1 MTDILPAPPLQEEK
15 TKVATSVPQQPTM
28 DQKITPY
35 CLRVILYI
43 CLGSTSYGYA
53 ASIIATT
60 LSQPS
65 FIRTM
70 HLDTA
75 TNANSLTG
83 AMNGVWFAGGVI
95 GAIVAG
101 WVSANYGRKLCVS
114 TGLTL
119 ILISAALLTGSVN
132 AAMFIV
138 FRFFNGWG

>member
-1 MTDILPAPPLQEEK
+1 MSDTSPSPRLHEINAKVVAEAPK
-15 TKVATSVPQQPTM
+15 QPTT

-65 FIRTM
+65 FVRAM

-75 TNANSLTG
+75 SNADSLTG

-101 WVSANYGRKLCVS
+101 WVSAKYGRKFCVS
-114 TGLTL
+114 TGLAL
-119 ILISAALLTGSVN
+119 ILISAALLTGSVD